1 MKNNLKIASA
11 KRLREVG
18 QIAKGLLV
26 QIGCEGEM
34 KSLHLMGKIS
44 QLGDF

>member
-18 QIAKGLLV
+18 QIVKGLFV
-26 QIGCEGEM
+26 WVGCEGKME
-34 KSLHLMGKIS
+34 SLHLMGKIS